1 MARRNG
7 AMTKPGLDRA
17 PAAGAPSG
25 ISADVRDFYVAYC
38 SARARLSAWLQV
50 NSAQGSERET
60 ELRRREVS
68 SVDALMKAPARTLAD
83 LGLKLQVLTD
93 QTLDDTLL
101 PAQELFKILA
111 EDSSRIAIPVEKIEG
126 QIVALRTTLRVL
138 LNAVAAE
145 PRSFER
151 ARRAILDLIEAAS
164 GRSAASSHVDQAA
177 KDEIGAL
184 FTWID

>member
-1 MARRNG
+1 MTETALERAAAAR
-7 AMTKPGLDRA
+7 T
-17 PAAGAPSG
+17 PSG
-25 ISADVRDFYVAYC
+25 ISADVRDLYVVYC
-38 SARARLSAWLQV
+38 SAHARLSAWLQV
-50 NSAQGSERET
+50 NCAEGPERET
-60 ELRRREVS
+60 ELRRRES
-68 SVDALMKAPARTLAD
+68 SSIEALMKAPAATLAD
-83 LGLKLQVLTD
+83 LALKLKVLSD
-93 QTLDDTLL
+93 QTVDDTIL
-101 PAQELFKILA
+101 PAHELFRILA
-111 EDSSRIAIPVEKIEG
+111 EDSSRIAIPIEKIEG

-164 GRSAASSHVDQAA
+164 ARSAASSHVDQAA